1 MTRTLLF
8 LAGSLLPLSMACGRG
23 GPPEGEEGSGG
34 GDTGGTT
41 GDTGISAVLGIQ
53 GLRGDATVAD
63 AYSGAETLYYQDAE
77 TSTDW
82 CTITSD
88 VTSVDLAVPACDS
101 CEWSFTLQTSG
112 SAASGCGAVDATA
125 FDGVMFHYAFA
136 AGEDGYGTLAY
147 YYEGGGW
154 YGSYATASFD
164 AGAFTYDWP
173 IAYFY
178 EYGQFE

>member
-1 MTRTLLF
+1 MTRALLF
-8 LAGSLLPLSMACGRG
+8 LAGSLLPLSLACSRG
-23 GPPEGEEGSGG
+23 GPPEGEVGSS

-41 GDTGISAVLGIQ
+41 GDTGTAAVLGIE
-53 GLRGDATVAD
+53 GLRGDATVGAT
-63 AYSGAETLYYQDAE
+63 YSGAETIYFQDAE
-77 TSTDW
+77 TGADW
-82 CTITSD
+82 CTITAD
-88 VTSVDLAVPACDS
+88 VDSIELGVPPCET

-112 SAASGCGAVDATA
+112 SAASGCGGVDATGW
-125 FDGVMFHYAFA
+125 DGATFHYAFA

-147 YYEGGGW
+147 YYTGAGW

-164 AGAFTYDWP
+164 GGAFTYDWP